1 MRKINRLLL
10 NSDFTR
16 VLNKGIKF
24 RDESF
29 LVAMMANQEGHLR
42 AGISVSRKVGDA
54 VVRVR
59 VRRQVRAMVGQMD
72 LIGRAVDLVIVGPDD
87 PLAEGLVDVLEEA
100 GLRAFGPRKNAAILE
115 GSKAFS

>member
-72 LIGRAVDLVIVGPDD
+72 LIGQAVDLVIIPK
-87 PLAEGLVDVLEEA
+87 PSFLKRSFSENLARLQT
-100 GLRAFGPRKNAAILE
+100 AIATLDRRI
-115 GSKAFS
+115 K

>member
-10 NSDFTR
+10 NSDFSR
-16 VLNKGIKF
+16 VLNKGFKF

-29 LVAMMANQEGHLR
+29 LVAMMANEEGHLR

-72 LIGRAVDLVIVGPDD
+72 LIGRAIDLVIIPK
-87 PLAEGLVDVLEEA
+87 PSFLKRSFSENLARLQ
-100 GLRAFGPRKNAAILE
+100 AAIAALDRRII
-115 GSKAFS
+115 S

>member
-24 RDESF
+24 RNESF

-72 LIGRAVDLVIVGPDD
+72 LIGRAVDLVIIPK
-87 PLAEGLVDVLEEA
+87 PSFLKRSFSENLARLQT
-100 GLRAFGPRKNAAILE
+100 AIATLDRRI
-115 GSKAFS
+115 K